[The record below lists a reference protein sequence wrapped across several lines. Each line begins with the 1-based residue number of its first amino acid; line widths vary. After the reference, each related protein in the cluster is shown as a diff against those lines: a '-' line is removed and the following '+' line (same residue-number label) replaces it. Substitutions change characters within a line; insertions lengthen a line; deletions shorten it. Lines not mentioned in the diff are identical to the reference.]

1 MENKESICQSC
12 CLPLDKTELCGTEVD
27 GTRSKHYCVRC
38 YKDGGFTQPDAT
50 LEVILDISA
59 KVWADKDPTITIE
72 QAKTQLKK
80 KFPYLKR
87 WCR

>member
-1 MENKESICQSC
+1 MKNSEHVCQSC
-12 CLPLDKTELCGTEVD
+12 CLPMDNPELCGTEAD

-38 YKDGGFTQPDAT
+38 YKDGAFTQPDAT
-50 LEVILDISA
+50 LETILGISA
-59 KVWADKDPTITIE
+59 KVWAEKVPNLTVE
-72 QAKTQLKK
+72 QAKAQLNA

>member
-1 MENKESICQSC
+1 MSDKEPVCQSC
-12 CLPLDKTELCGTEVD
+12 CLPLDNPEVCGTEAD

-38 YKDGGFTQPDAT
+38 YKEGAFTQPDAT
-50 LEVILDISA
+50 LETILSISA
-59 KVWADKDPTITIE
+59 KVWAEKVPNMTVE
-72 QAKTQLKK
+72 QAKAKLKS

>member
-1 MENKESICQSC
+1 MPMNS
-12 CLPLDKTELCGTEVD
+12 PELIGTEAD

-38 YKDGGFTQPDAT
+38 YTDGKFTQPDAT
-50 LEVILDISA
+50 LETMLAISA
-59 KVWADKDPTITIE
+59 KIWAEKVPNMTVE
-72 QAKTQLKK
+72 QAKAQLTK